1 MNTKVKQSIALGV
14 TIVALALVYLSAYL
28 PYVKSTLYINALQKA
43 QQATTLQDYLAPF
56 QTAFDFWSP
65 VGQPEELRFF
75 GNDILSLLTNQKQQL
90 PQDVATALVNYAV
103 GELNSNPPGARGL
116 NYTQSILIEAS
127 ILSAYGQEYKQ
138 AGALQKAEEL
148 YKEGLQLS
156 PNRPQF
162 LYGLFSL
169 YLAEGNA
176 AAAKPIGEEILKY
189 WPNDPN
195 VPGIMAQL
203 SAAK

>member
-1 MNTKVKQSIALGV
+1 MNTKVKQLIALGV

-28 PYVKSTLYINALQKA
+28 PYVKSTLYINAIQKA

-56 QTAFDFWSP
+56 QAAFDFWSP

-138 AGALQKAEEL
+138 SAALQKAEEL
-148 YKEGLQLS
+148 YKEGLILS
-156 PNRPQF
+156 PKRPQF

-176 AAAKPIGEEILKY
+176 AAAKPIGETILKY
-189 WPNDPN
+189 WPTDKN
-195 VPGIMAQL
+195 VSQVMSQL
-203 SAAK
+203 NGTK

>member
-1 MNTKVKQSIALGV
+1 M
-14 TIVALALVYLSAYL
+14 
-28 PYVKSTLYINALQKA
+28 
-43 QQATTLQDYLAPF
+43 
-56 QTAFDFWSP
+56 
-65 VGQPEELRFF
+65 
-75 GNDILSLLTNQKQQL
+75 
-90 PQDVATALVNYAV
+90 ALVNYAV

-138 AGALQKAEEL
+138 ARALQKAEEL